1 MLPRAVHSLRDLLC
15 LFLLFVI
22 ILAIFCISLFSGGTL
37 HGRCIVSP
45 NNTFA
50 TAWNA
55 RQTHYLQQH
64 LADKTTANYADVF
77 QRDSPV
83 GELKIPE
90 QFCSNDE
97 SCGVGFECSC
107 RPPPG
112 DLGDRSYL
120 AGRPGCLR
128 IPYGRM
134 GETNNGE
141 VVTMRYGYMGY
152 NNFAQAFFTVFQ
164 VCTLSNWGEIM
175 DATMQAHGVASCLV
189 FIVIVIGMRYWIMNV
204 AVAIIPSVYL
214 TIQQKRT
221 AERIDAA
228 MGKAEQALLNHLM
241 GSAAHE
247 DEVGSG
253 DDSDEE
259 AAAAQGKAKKN
270 LRKSKAKDALVDKL
284 GDLSSCNPR
293 ELSQHIRKTFE
304 QFDEDGSGEISAG
317 ELAEA
322 FRAMGMEIPDD
333 EVEEMAAD
341 ADMDGDG
348 SLGIEEFEDM
358 VKKMISTVREKEPE
372 TDYLRIKDEAPLFLG
387 VFPIS
392 ETYFARNTQ
401 PLGQLSLAVA
411 RLMAAPKT
419 IDECGVLVP
428 WDVIFEAKRRNLVV
442 EWGPK
447 TRQWSLVADRGG
459 ASIGMETRK
468 EKTKNSNAI
477 KAPSVQEA
485 QDKAGFKEMFPSNSP
500 IPGGEGVTPA

>member
-1 MLPRAVHSLRDLLC
+1 MAQADSDSSESLKSIDRAVDYSITSLFCLEIALKILALGWKRKRSRDEISNDAQGEEMDESNYDASDKKEPESNPADLLTPEEHATIKAMFELFDTDNNLTMDEFELRVAMRGLGFGVTRQHAHRIFVSIDTDNSGSIDYDEFERMMAERMVKESPIDGFMDSDWNRLDLYLVVFRLLMFPLMFLPDGHGLFMNALARLLFLIRPLRVLDTFEGPSDILHILPRAVHSLRDLLC

-22 ILAIFCISLFSGGTL
+22 ILAIFCTSLFSGGTL

-134 GETNNGE
+134 GETNNGD

-175 DATMQAHGVASCLV
+175 DATM
-189 FIVIVIGMRYWIMNV
+189 
-204 AVAIIPSVYL
+204 
-214 TIQQKRT
+214 
-221 AERIDAA
+221 
-228 MGKAEQALLNHLM
+228 
-241 GSAAHE
+241 
-247 DEVGSG
+247 
-253 DDSDEE
+253 
-259 AAAAQGKAKKN
+259 
-270 LRKSKAKDALVDKL
+270 
-284 GDLSSCNPR
+284 
-293 ELSQHIRKTFE
+293 
-304 QFDEDGSGEISAG
+304 
-317 ELAEA
+317 
-322 FRAMGMEIPDD
+322 
-333 EVEEMAAD
+333 
-341 ADMDGDG
+341 
-348 SLGIEEFEDM
+348 
-358 VKKMISTVREKEPE
+358 
-372 TDYLRIKDEAPLFLG
+372 
-387 VFPIS
+387 
-392 ETYFARNTQ
+392 
-401 PLGQLSLAVA
+401 
-411 RLMAAPKT
+411 
-419 IDECGVLVP
+419 
-428 WDVIFEAKRRNLVV
+428 
-442 EWGPK
+442 
-447 TRQWSLVADRGG
+447 
-459 ASIGMETRK
+459 
-468 EKTKNSNAI
+468 
-477 KAPSVQEA
+477 
-485 QDKAGFKEMFPSNSP
+485 
-500 IPGGEGVTPA
+500 